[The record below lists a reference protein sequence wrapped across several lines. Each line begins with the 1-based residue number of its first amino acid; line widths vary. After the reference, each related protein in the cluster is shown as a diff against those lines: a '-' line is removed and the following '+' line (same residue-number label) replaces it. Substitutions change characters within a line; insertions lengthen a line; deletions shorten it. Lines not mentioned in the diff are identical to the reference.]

1 MLTRLKE
8 GSVSTH
14 APPPADPVKLR
25 VTHFAAMKREARR
38 IAVAT
43 AYDAITAAW
52 CERAGID
59 LILVGDSLG
68 NTALGYETTIPVRL
82 EAMLH
87 HAAAVAR
94 AARRAFLVGDM
105 PFMTCRVS
113 TEQTLVNCARMI
125 QEGGMEAVKLEG
137 GSEVAPMVERLVT
150 AGIPVMGHIG
160 LLPQSVHQ
168 RGGYRVQGRDQQT
181 ARQLRDSARDLELA
195 GAFSI
200 VLEGIPAPLAAEI
213 TRSIQIPTIGIGA
226 GPDCDGQVLVLS
238 DLLGMIDGP
247 RPKFVKSYATLHD
260 KAAAALAAYADDVRA
275 GRFPTAEH
283 SYGAEA

>member
-1 MLTRLKE
+1 LLTQLKE

-260 KAAAALAAYADDVRA
+260 QAAAALAAYADDVRA

-283 SYGAEA
+283 SYGAEP